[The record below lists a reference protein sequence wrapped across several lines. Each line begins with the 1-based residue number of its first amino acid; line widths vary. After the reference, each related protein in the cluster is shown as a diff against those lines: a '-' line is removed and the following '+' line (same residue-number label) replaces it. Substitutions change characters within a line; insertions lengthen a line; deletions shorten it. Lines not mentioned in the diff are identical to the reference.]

1 MTSLSLKIKLSVM
14 DHTAPHHS
22 RRAFLTTGLT
32 ATALAAAPPPAQTG
46 GSPSTLLDV
55 DFRKLVSRA
64 DLVYDKPASRSEE
77 GIPVGNGRMGSLVW
91 TTPTELRFQVNRV
104 DVYGNNSA
112 TNSFI
117 ERNYDYCG
125 GCAYVDVGFA
135 GFGDDP
141 FPESGF
147 AQRLSVYDGLL
158 TVNGRGV
165 TSRILA
171 WPAQDVMSV
180 EVEDA
185 RRNPEPIEV
194 NLRMLRRNAKH
205 FGQQLET
212 FARDHIEMLQTRSH
226 TAASQL
232 VIRGNRIALTQ
243 EFREGDYCCKS
254 AVVIGMAGRDSK
266 PRLLNETEVRLAA
279 APSAGTFQVLIASA
293 ASFDPKA
300 DVLAAALGQ
309 LETAASAGFSA
320 LARETADWWHDFWS
334 RGFLHLHSEDAV
346 ADFVERN
353 YNYFLYLMAA
363 SSRGKF
369 PPKFNGMIW
378 NTGGDLRTWGAQHW
392 FANLSCYYEALFA
405 TNRLELL
412 DPMFDMYFG
421 MLEACSTAARQQWG
435 SQGMYIPETA
445 YFDGL
450 EKLPDDIA
458 TEMADLYLLRKPW
471 EQRSQRFREYSQ
483 YKHPHSSRWN
493 WIARGEWINGRFVET
508 ERGNGP
514 YGNVSHILGSTAK
527 IAYLYWR
534 RYEYTLDR
542 EWLRARAYPMLKAA
556 AEFYRNFPNVRK
568 EADGK
573 YHIHHVNSNE
583 SVYGARDTDEDLSAM
598 RGAVAAAVRA
608 SEILNQDTALRS
620 AWKEFLANLTP
631 LPTSDD
637 PDALK
642 PESYAG
648 PRVWARGR
656 KPAVKEGPLLPDG
669 NSLPAWFFDLCNL
682 ESKDTQALEI
692 ANNTLTQSLR
702 GQPGPDTPVGLLSK
716 IPIAAATLGRTE
728 AVRFLIPNQ
737 LRGLPGPRAASN
749 RVTANLANRMSLR
762 EGFQALDA
770 EALGRASEAL
780 HMALMQ
786 SNPPAPAEDPVI
798 RLGPAWPNE
807 WDADFALRAR
817 GAFLVTSSIQKGQVA
832 FVEIESQAGAGCQ
845 LRNPWGEGAVTL
857 YRDGK
862 KAESLHGS
870 LLQFPTRQGEKIVVV
885 PGDAAPA
892 QFKRTVMA

>member
-1 MTSLSLKIKLSVM
+1 M
-14 DHTAPHHS
+14 DHSPAHHT
-22 RRAFLTTGLT
+22 RRTFLTTGLT
-32 ATALAAAPPPAQTG
+32 ATALAAAPPPAQTSG
-46 GSPSTLLDV
+46 APSTLLDV

-77 GIPVGNGRMGSLVW
+77 GIPVGNGRTGSLVW

-104 DVYGNNSA
+104 DVYGNNSY
-112 TNSFI
+112 TNSFN
-117 ERNYDYCG
+117 ERNNDYCS
-125 GCAYVDVGFA
+125 GCGYVDIDFA

-141 FPESGF
+141 FPASGF
-147 AQRLSVYDGLL
+147 AQHLSVYDGLL
-158 TVNGRGV
+158 TVNGKGV

-171 WPAQDVMSV
+171 WPVQDVMAV
-180 EVEDA
+180 EVEDT
-185 RRNPEPIEV
+185 RRSPEPVQV
-194 NLRMLRRNAKH
+194 NLRMLRRDAKH

-212 FARDHIEMLQTRSH
+212 FARDHIEVLQTRSH

-232 VIRGNRIALTQ
+232 LIRGNRIALTQ

-254 AVVIGMAGRDSK
+254 AVAIGVAGRDCK
-266 PRLLNETEVRLAA
+266 PRLLNETEVCLAA
-279 APSAGTFQVLIASA
+279 APGPGTFQVLIASA
-293 ASFDPKA
+293 ASFDPKE
-300 DVLAAALGQ
+300 DVLAAALRQ
-309 LETAASAGFSA
+309 LEAAASFGFSA
-320 LARETADWWHDFWS
+320 LAQETEDWWHGFWS
-334 RGFLHLHSEDAV
+334 RGFLHLHSEDGV

-353 YNYFLYLMAA
+353 YNYFLYVMAA

-392 FANLSCYYEALFA
+392 FANLSCYYEALPA
-405 TNRLELL
+405 ANRLELM
-412 DPMFDMYFG
+412 DPMFDMYSG
-421 MLEACSTAARQQWG
+421 MLEACSTAARQEWG

-450 EKLPDDIA
+450 ERLPDDIA
-458 TEMADLYLLRKPW
+458 AEMADLYLLRKPW
-471 EQRSQRFREYSQ
+471 EQRSERFREYSQ
-483 YKHPHSSRWN
+483 HKHPHSSRWN
-493 WIARGEWINGRFVET
+493 WIAKGEWTNGRFVET

-514 YGNVSHILGSTAK
+514 YGNVSHILGTTAK

-542 EWLRARAYPMLKAA
+542 DWLRARAYPMLKAA
-556 AEFYRNFPNVRK
+556 AEFYRNFPNLRK

-598 RGAVAAAVRA
+598 RGVVAAVIRA
-608 SEILNQDTALRS
+608 AEILNQDAALRA

-642 PESYAG
+642 PETYAG

-656 KPAVKEGPLLPDG
+656 KPAIKEGGLLPDG

-682 ESKDTQALEI
+682 ESKDTQALET
-692 ANNTLTQSLR
+692 ANNTLTQSFR
-702 GQPGPDTPVGLLSK
+702 SQPGPDTPVGLLSK

-737 LRGLPGPRAASN
+737 LRGLPGPRAGVPPGAG

-798 RLGPAWPNE
+798 RLAPAWPKE
-807 WDADFALRAR
+807 WDADFSLRAR
-817 GAFLVTSSIQKGQVA
+817 GAFLVTSSIQHGQVA
-832 FVEIESQAGAGCQ
+832 FVEVESQAGAPCR

-857 YRDGK
+857 YRGGN
-862 KAESLHGS
+862 KAESLQGS
-870 LLQFPTRQGEKIVVV
+870 LLEFGTRQGENIVVV
-885 PGDAAPA
+885 PANAGPA
-892 QFKRTVMA
+892 QFKRPVMA